1 MSLDALAL
9 ALVDAPSPSGDE
21 GPALLLAERALRDA
35 GLRVERQ
42 EVGGPGR
49 FNLFAWRGRP
59 RVTLTTHV
67 DTVPGRLAARIDA
80 GSGVLFGRGAC
91 DATGIAAALIEAGRG
106 LVQRGAPDCAV
117 LLVVGEET
125 TSDGAIAA
133 ARLAE
138 SELPAGPRHAL
149 FGEPTGMRWIDSH
162 PGVVLARIE
171 AAGRPGHSSDPA
183 SGSSAVHALLDA
195 LQRLRAE
202 PWPASGAGPAQLNV
216 GRIEG
221 GEAFNVLA
229 ARAAADVMLRSGG
242 DPDALLR
249 RLSELCDGLRIEV
262 ACACRPVAFA
272 VPEGCSGRPAA
283 FATDAPFLA
292 VLGTPSLFGP
302 GEIRHA
308 HADDE
313 QVRLADLAAARD
325 AYSDWVLARLGE
337 AP

>member
-1 MSLDALAL
+1 MSLQSLAL
-9 ALVDAPSPSGDE
+9 ALVDAPSPSGEE
-21 GPALLLAERALRDA
+21 GPALRLAERALRNA

-42 EVGGPGR
+42 EVGGPQR
-49 FNLFAWRGRP
+49 FNLFARRGRP

-67 DTVPGRLAARIDA
+67 DTVPGPLPVRVDSA
-80 GSGVLFGRGAC
+80 SGVLFGRGAC
-91 DATGIAAALIEAGRG
+91 DAKGIAAAMIEAARE
-106 LVQRGAPDCAV
+106 LAERGATDFAV

-138 SELPAGPRHAL
+138 SELASGPRAAL

-162 PGVVLARIE
+162 PGVLLARLH
-171 AAGRPGHSSDPA
+171 ADGRPGHSSDPS

-195 LQRLRAE
+195 LQRLRTE
-202 PWPASGAGPAQLNV
+202 PWPASGAGPARLNV

-229 ARAAADVMLRSGG
+229 ARARADVMLRSGG
-242 DPDALLR
+242 DPDVLLGR
-249 RLSELCDGLRIEV
+249 MSELCGGLRLDV
-262 ACACRPVAFA
+262 ACASRPVAFA
-272 VPEGCSGRPAA
+272 VPEGVEGRPAA

-292 VLGTPSLFGP
+292 ALGTPSLLGP

-325 AYSDWVLARLGE
+325 AYAGWVLARLQDE
-337 AP
+337 R